1 MSLPLLA
8 LSDDEVAH
16 YAHFDDDAAAE
27 LARRNCRFSVGYI
40 AQIERL
46 ETELSYSEQQREE
59 LEDEVS
65 QHESEWVAMQSAGEL
80 IRKAMDAEEKA
91 SRDDYLKMALE
102 ELGQ

>member
-8 LSDDEVAH
+8 LTDDEVAH

-27 LARRNCRFSVGYI
+27 LSRRNCRFSVGYI

-46 ETELSYSEQQREE
+46 EHELSYSEQQREE

-65 QHESEWVAMQSAGEL
+65 QHESEWQSMQAAGEL
-80 IRKAMDAEEKA
+80 IRKAMAAEDQSDAET
-91 SRDDYLKMALE
+91 YLQQALE

>member
-8 LSDDEVAH
+8 LTDDEVAH

-27 LARRNCRFSVGYI
+27 LSRRNCRFSVGYI

-46 ETELSYSEQQREE
+46 EHELSYSEQQREE

-65 QHESEWVAMQSAGEL
+65 QHESEWQSMHAAGEL
-80 IRKAMDAEEKA
+80 IRKAMAAEDHADTEM
-91 SRDDYLKMALE
+91 YLQQALE

>member
-8 LSDDEVAH
+8 LTDEEVAH
-16 YAHFDDDAAAE
+16 YAHFDEDAAAE

-46 ETELSYSEQQREE
+46 EHELSYSESQREE

-65 QHESEWVAMQSAGEL
+65 RHDSEMISIQNAGDP
-80 IRKAMDAEEKA
+80 IRKAMVAEDQTDMEN
-91 SRDDYLKMALE
+91 YLEQALE